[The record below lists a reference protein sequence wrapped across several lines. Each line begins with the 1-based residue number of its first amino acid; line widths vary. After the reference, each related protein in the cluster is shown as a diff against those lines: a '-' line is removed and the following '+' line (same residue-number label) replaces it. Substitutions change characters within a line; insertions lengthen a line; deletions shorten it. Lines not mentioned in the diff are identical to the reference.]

1 MSDSISW
8 GHIEAAN
15 SLLGIAP
22 PPPVR
27 PRRGTPRPT
36 TRELWADEVGK
47 LLQSLVPQGGWYGD
61 WCPTLG
67 LDDFCVRLARDV
79 QCVAEGGNPVLQ
91 HVALNNA
98 VGRDG
103 RTFVHGSPHWISVVY
118 SVQRA

>member
-36 TRELWADEVGK
+36 TRELWADEVGQ

-67 LDDFCVRLARDV
+67 WM
-79 QCVAEGGNPVLQ
+79 
-91 HVALNNA
+91 
-98 VGRDG
+98 
-103 RTFVHGSPHWISVVY
+103 TFVCVWRETCSVW
-118 SVQRA
+118 QRAAILCCSMSR